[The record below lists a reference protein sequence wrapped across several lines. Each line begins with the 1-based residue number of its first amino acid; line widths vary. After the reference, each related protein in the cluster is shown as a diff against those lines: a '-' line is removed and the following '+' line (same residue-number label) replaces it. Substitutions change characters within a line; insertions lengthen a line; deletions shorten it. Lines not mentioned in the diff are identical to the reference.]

1 MSAHVEIKLI
11 QFLPF
16 YERPI
21 QSLMKGQ
28 FFIIT
33 DFILCIIILLYASI
47 HKSCFEL
54 ESCEILGQN
63 THVALCL
70 SVCRDRLS
78 HCIKPLYRF
87 RTRCLFFP
95 SLSFAV
101 KCQMEIQFF
110 CLLPNRWR
118 QHQDH
123 VIYKVTVA

>member
-1 MSAHVEIKLI
+1 
-11 QFLPF
+11 
-16 YERPI
+16 
-21 QSLMKGQ
+21 MKGQ

-33 DFILCIIILLYASI
+33 YIILCIVILIFASI
-47 HKSCFEL
+47 HKICCEL

-70 SVCRDRLS
+70 SVCPDPLS
-78 HCIKPLYRF
+78 HCIKPLYLSLTF
-87 RTRCLFFP
+87 TLGVCFP

-123 VIYKVTVA
+123 MIYKVSVA